1 MINDIAMLYTYHTHA
16 HRQEEREREREKKRQ
31 TVVSKRQI
39 DWNCIHIFSL
49 YWLPPGQVL
58 SNTVRQV
65 DRPAQGQTQST
76 AREGMPR
83 QTASETNNGTREH
96 PACSGI
102 FVSVRGFSFHFV
114 HKVYWITHI
123 TQRTHSTHTAHAHTA
138 HSHTLH
144 THVRCPDNRKRQKF
158 CKLLATSSQ
167 HLKPTTI
174 IIIYFRMPKDV
185 NKNTL
190 FPSYSPFCSPSLPSC
205 LLRNK
210 LLK

>member
-16 HRQEEREREREKKRQ
+16 HRQEEREREKKRQ

-123 TQRTHSTHTAHAHTA
+123 TQRTHSTHSTTQHTHTHIAHTCTLSGQQEKAKVLQITCNIFATLEA
-138 HSHTLH
+138 HNNYYYLLSHAE
-144 THVRCPDNRKRQKF
+144 RRQQEHPF
-158 CKLLATSSQ
+158 S
-167 HLKPTTI
+167 
-174 IIIYFRMPKDV
+174 F
-185 NKNTL
+185 L
-190 FPSYSPFCSPSLPSC
+190 FSLSLPFPFFS
-205 LLRNK
+205 LSAQ
-210 LLK
+210 